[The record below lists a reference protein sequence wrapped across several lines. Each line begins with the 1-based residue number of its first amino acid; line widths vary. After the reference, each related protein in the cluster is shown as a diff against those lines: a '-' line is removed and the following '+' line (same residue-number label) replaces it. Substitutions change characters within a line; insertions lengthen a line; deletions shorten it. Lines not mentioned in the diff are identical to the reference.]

1 MLSSLL
7 AKKVLVFYLLA
18 LAYAKE
24 ILKREN
30 EMLPKK

>member
-7 AKKVLVFYLLA
+7 AKKVSVFYLLA

-24 ILKREN
+24 ILKEN
-30 EMLPKK
+30 EMLR